1 MLNLRASFALTRR
14 QSGRWNRRPN
24 PPYPNLIRSVNMDVA
39 DLKTFEAVARHG
51 SMNKAAAELHTVQS
65 NVTARI
71 RALEDELGL
80 PLFQRHARGVTPT
93 PAGQRI
99 LPFVGRIA
107 RLIDEVQAAAR
118 DDGAPSGSLVLGS
131 LETTTALRL
140 SPLLTGFARTW
151 PDVRLVVS
159 SGTTARLTQDVVE
172 CRLEGAFVAGPVAH
186 PELHQEPVFVEELVL
201 VTSPAVRSL
210 KDLTK
215 ISDLKTIVFQFGCS
229 YRQRLETFLSESG
242 IVAAKPLEFGSLDAI
257 VSCVSAG
264 VGVTLLPKGVVAAA
278 LDAGKVATHRLPKD
292 LSHVETLFI
301 RRSDAYVSS
310 AMAAFVQTAK
320 DFYGPAK
327 AGQPA
332 TPDAAPASA
341 PTSKK
346 RKPKV

>member
-1 MLNLRASFALTRR
+1 
-14 QSGRWNRRPN
+14 
-24 PPYPNLIRSVNMDVA
+24 
-39 DLKTFEAVARHG
+39 
-51 SMNKAAAELHTVQS
+51 MNKAASELHTVQS

-80 PLFQRHARGVTPT
+80 PLFQRYARGVTPT

-99 LPFVGRIA
+99 LPFVGRLT
-107 RLIDEVQAAAR
+107 RLIDEVQVAAR

-140 SPLLTGFARTW
+140 SPLLSGFARAW

-172 CRLEGAFVAGPVAH
+172 CRLEGAFVAGPVDH

-210 KDLTK
+210 KALTA
-215 ISDLKTIVFQFGCS
+215 IPDLKTIVFQFGCS
-229 YRQRLETFLSESG
+229 YRQRLETLLSEIG

-257 VSCVSAG
+257 VGCVSAG

-278 LDAGKVATHRLPKD
+278 VDAGTVAAHRLPKD
-292 LSHVETLFI
+292 LARVETLFI
-301 RRSDAYVSS
+301 RRNDAYVSS
-310 AMAAFVQTAK
+310 AMAEFVRMAK
-320 DFYGPAK
+320 DMYRSQGA
-327 AGQPA
+327 ARSA
-332 TPDAAPASA
+332 TPDAPAA
-341 PTSKK
+341 RKK
-346 RKPKV
+346 ASMA